1 MTVCHHN
8 GVSLSSGRAS
18 TGRLALHRYS
28 WPRLV
33 FTLPPGDLQMAAQDG
48 GVIPARGASFLAAS
62 YVCFTHPLLL
72 RCLICGQMA
81 HQREERFWEAL
92 SQDLGTISS
101 NVLGISHAGGN
112 SIWASLTG
120 MSLGL
125 SRCRN
130 IEGAYMQY
138 LQYLHF
144 QKKKKKKRG
153 LVRTEHIK
161 MALFCKRG
169 EGSQDI
175 QE

>member
-28 WPRLV
+28 WPPLV
-33 FTLPPGDLQMAAQDG
+33 FTLPPSDLQMAAQDG
-48 GVIPARGASFLAAS
+48 GVVPGTSFHTAS
-62 YVCFTHPLLL
+62 YVCFTHPVLL
-72 RCLICGQMA
+72 RCLVCGQMA

-92 SQDLGTISS
+92 SQDLGTISP

-144 QKKKKKKRG
+144 QKKRKKRS
-153 LVRTEHIK
+153 E
-161 MALFCKRG
+161 
-169 EGSQDI
+169 S
-175 QE
+175 